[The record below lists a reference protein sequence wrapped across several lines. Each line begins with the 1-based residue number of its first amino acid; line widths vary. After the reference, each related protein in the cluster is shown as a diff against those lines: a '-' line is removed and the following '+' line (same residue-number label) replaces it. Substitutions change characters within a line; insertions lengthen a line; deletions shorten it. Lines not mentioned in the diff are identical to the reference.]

1 MSNWGPQ
8 TLTTQGQQYFA
19 EFFAGEHK
27 LNIDKIALGAG
38 VPADIENATTLAD
51 EKATLTINSKTVDG
65 SKCTFACSLINTA
78 VDDVFVA
85 KELGLF
91 SGSRL
96 LAVSLDSLPDTIPNK
111 NLASPVVFDFTI
123 VVEYDDATNVTVS
136 VDDTGMANVGH
147 LEDHMADSSAHANMT
162 FTIDDTNV
170 PTKDDALIKDLL
182 DNAAN
187 RIKMIAGT
195 DDWKTAADS
204 NINTLASFIT
214 GLNVNDNNLMTS
226 NTGNSQ
232 EVLDSLAHQIKAIT
246 GNDDWKQDPLTT
258 IKALEGY
265 MSVFATRDDII
276 RTDMGNDTHRFV
288 AVKTGA
294 WGIIRKNQA
303 LADVNRAG
311 WDYALCLGKNFH
323 NIMFERIAFLPFG
336 PGNSAAF
343 TLPVAFGPWDITTD
357 IDGVAVSMDPVSWVK
372 YYATSVREAG
382 NTMIP
387 VNAGVYMYPSND
399 SLTGQTIIYTDSLRH
414 IGTTVY
420 AIGFQG
426 V

>member
-8 TLTTQGQQYFA
+8 TLTKQGQQYFA

-38 VPADIENATTLAD
+38 VPADIENATALAD

-78 VDDVFVA
+78 VNDVFVA

-136 VDDTGMANVGH
+136 VDDTGMANVGQ

-195 DDWKTAADS
+195 DDWKTTADS
-204 NINTLASFIT
+204 DINTLASFIT
-214 GLNVNDNNLMTS
+214 GLNVDDNNLMTG
-226 NTGNSQ
+226 NTGNTQ

-246 GNDDWKQDPLTT
+246 GNDDWKQDPMTT
-258 IKALEGY
+258 VKALEGY

-276 RTDMGNDTHRFV
+276 RTDMGNDTYRFV

-303 LADVNRAG
+303 LADINRIG
-311 WDYALCLGKNFH
+311 WDYALCLGKNFC
-323 NIMFERIAFLPFG
+323 NLTIQKYA
-336 PGNSAAF
+336 NF
-343 TLPVAFGPWDITTD
+343 TLP
-357 IDGVAVSMDPVSWVK
+357 
-372 YYATSVREAG
+372 AG
-382 NTMIP
+382 NSINIPLLVTYNLTDPRDIAFFCGANFGAQSQRVP
-387 VNAGVYMYPSND
+387 VNTFVYRDASQYLPGHTSNEV
-399 SLTGQTIIYTDSLRH
+399 SYFNFMYTDSLRFVTGYTYM
-414 IGTTVY
+414 IGLS
-420 AIGFQG
+420 G